1 MADEQ
6 KPLKTRTKKTTD
18 NSAIVEEK
26 TLKLTEALMTSPA
39 KTKTAKKQ
47 VAEPKTES
55 TDEIAKP
62 AYSGL
67 NEEELIEK
75 ILTRLNSKPIIAN
88 TLQPVQEKQPELVIT
103 SVENPIIPK
112 QKKKMFC

>member
-6 KPLKTRTKKTTD
+6 KPRKTRTKKTAD

-39 KTKTAKKQ
+39 KTKTAKKH

-75 ILTRLNSKPIIAN
+75 ILTRLN
-88 TLQPVQEKQPELVIT
+88 TLQPVPEKQPELVIT